1 MTAFR
6 NDHSAVDFGVD
17 GDQKASEG
25 KTSECPLVGDIRFS
39 HLGWLFFRALQRN
52 SVEEETFD
60 ASDALT
66 KIRQG
71 LSEIGEI
78 LSQVS
83 VFGTNGAPDSNLSEE
98 KSSSDCKDSNEFSAH
113 GKSLCGL
120 SVF

>member
-1 MTAFR
+1 MATERLQKGKQVTVPLSGTF
-6 NDHSAVDFGVD
+6 DF
-17 GDQKASEG
+17 
-25 KTSECPLVGDIRFS
+25 L

-52 SVEEETFD
+52 SVEEDTFD

-66 KIRQG
+66 EIRQG

-83 VFGTNGAPDSNLSEE
+83 ILATNGAPDSNLNEE